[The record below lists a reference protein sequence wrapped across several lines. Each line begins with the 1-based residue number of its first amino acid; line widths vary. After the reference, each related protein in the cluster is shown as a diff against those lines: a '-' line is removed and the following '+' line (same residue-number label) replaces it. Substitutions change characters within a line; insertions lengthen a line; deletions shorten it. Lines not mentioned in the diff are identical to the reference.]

1 VVFEIGLI
9 FILSVDKRKNM
20 PKSKAIKATL
30 PIRVEE
36 ELVRI
41 GRNIKLARKR
51 RQMSVAELSTRMF
64 VNEKTLR
71 RLEQGEAGVG
81 IGVLANAMYC
91 LGLSGF
97 AELAAPE
104 TDRQGVLLEE
114 QRLLS
119 SRRVRGKK
127 LEEPD
132 TNF

>member
-1 VVFEIGLI
+1 
-9 FILSVDKRKNM
+9 M

-30 PIRVEE
+30 PIRVED

-64 VNEKTLR
+64 VDKKTLR